1 MASRC
6 RDVRSKSRGGAE
18 VTLLDSIFEME
29 DYPKVLNRLQN
40 QCAKREYCSSDIY
53 KKAYSAFDGD
63 RELALKLVES
73 LVADKFVD
81 DLRFAS
87 AFAREKS
94 RLSGWGK
101 VKISYML
108 AGKGIPKDVVDKAL
122 EEIDEDE
129 AHRRMVSVLEAKY
142 KTLEG
147 DPQETQ
153 LADHEEPDCAP
164 DPGSGGPCGAASL

>member
-1 MASRC
+1 M
-6 RDVRSKSRGGAE
+6 
-18 VTLLDSIFEME
+18 DSIFEME

-147 DPQETQ
+147 DPQEKFKLLKFGLTRGYGY
-153 LADHEEPDCAP
+153 DEIAP
-164 DPGSGGPCGAASL
+164 VVDVIVKRSKI

>member
-1 MASRC
+1 M
-6 RDVRSKSRGGAE
+6 
-18 VTLLDSIFEME
+18 DSIFEME

-129 AHRRMVSVLEAKY
+129 AHRRMVSVLEA
-142 KTLEG
+142 TAGEVQVAEVRLDTG
-147 DPQETQ
+147 IRLRRDR
-153 LADHEEPDCAP
+153 
-164 DPGSGGPCGAASL
+164 SGGGRDCQTLQDLVTLHFSLTSQI

>member
-1 MASRC
+1 
-6 RDVRSKSRGGAE
+6 
-18 VTLLDSIFEME
+18 ME

-81 DLRFAS
+81 DLRYAS

-94 RLSGWGK
+94 SLSGWGK
-101 VKISYML
+101 VKIGYML
-108 AGKGIPKDVVDKAL
+108 SAKGISRETVAKAM
-122 EEIDEDE
+122 EEIDAE
-129 AHRRMVSVLEAKY
+129 AAGSRMESVILAKFR
-142 KTLEG
+142 LIAD
-147 DPQETQ
+147 DPQAKIKLLKFALSRGYQ
-153 LADHEEPDCAP
+153 YDDVKSYVEELFRKN
-164 DPGSGGPCGAASL
+164 SEK